1 MALISAFIFSLSS
14 NIDNLVI
21 GISYGIKKERIS
33 MVSNIIIAIITTI
46 GTYISME
53 FGKFICRFISNH
65 ISNLFGAATLILMGV
80 YFVTQSIIEKEKEK
94 KLDDKQAKKMN
105 LKDTLLLGLA
115 LASNNLGVGVAASI
129 TGLGVKWVVI
139 FTFITSILTLSIGQS
154 LGDHVI
160 GKFIGKYDSLISG
173 ILLVILGII
182 EIL

>member
-1 MALISAFIFSLSS
+1 MLILSAFIFSLSS

-21 GISYGIKKERIS
+21 GISYGIKNERIS
-33 MVSNIIIAIITTI
+33 MISNIIIAIITTL

-53 FGKFICRFISNH
+53 FGKFICRFISND
-65 ISNLFGAATLILMGV
+65 ISNLFGAITLLLMGA
-80 YFVTQSIIEKEKEK
+80 YFVSQSIIEKERDK
-94 KLDDKQAKKMN
+94 KIESKKVTKMGT
-105 LKDTLLLGLA
+105 KDTILLALA

-139 FTFITSILTLSIGQS
+139 FTFITSILTISIGQG

-173 ILLVILGII
+173 ILLVILGIL
-182 EIL
+182 EIF